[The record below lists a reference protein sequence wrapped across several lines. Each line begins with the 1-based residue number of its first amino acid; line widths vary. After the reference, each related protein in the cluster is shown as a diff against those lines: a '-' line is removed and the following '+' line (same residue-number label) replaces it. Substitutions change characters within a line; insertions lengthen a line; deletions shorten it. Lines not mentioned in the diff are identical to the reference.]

1 MNKQY
6 ESQQDNSASQANLK
20 DAQVV
25 SRRDLED
32 VAEKAL
38 AHAKQLGMDQ
48 AEVHI
53 SNSVGQSV
61 AVRKQAL
68 ESVEIHNDR
77 SLVISVYCNQQ
88 TGSASSADFSV
99 EGIQQT
105 VAAAVT
111 IAKQT
116 ARDDCLGLAD
126 AQLMASDP
134 ADLKLYHDWG
144 ISLQQMTQLAQE
156 CEQAAC
162 DVDTRITNTEGATIN
177 SHRGASIY
185 ANSHGFSGFQRG
197 TRHSIS
203 CSVIAEQDGD
213 MQRDYWYSS
222 NCNAERLQSAEQIG
236 ALAGERT
243 IRRLGATQISSC
255 QVPVL
260 FEAPIAGSLVS
271 HLIASIK
278 GGALYKKATFMLDQM
293 GQQVLPEWLSIT
305 ENPHVIGGA
314 ASAAYDNE
322 GVATPEQ
329 RAIVADGILQGYV
342 LGSYTARKLGMQTTA
357 NSGGVRN
364 VTVTDTQQS
373 FDDLVSGIDEGL
385 LVTELIGSGINMV
398 TGDYSRGA
406 SGFWIKNGII
416 QHPVQE
422 ITIAGNLRDIF
433 MSVAAVGTDVDDRG
447 NIQTG
452 SILID
457 NMTVAGS

>member
-1 MNKQY
+1 MNN
-6 ESQQDNSASQANLK
+6 QQGKHASSANLQ

-25 SRRDLED
+25 SRHDLED

-38 AHAKQLGMDQ
+38 THAKQLGMDQ
-48 AEVHI
+48 AEVNI

-77 SLVISVYCNQQ
+77 SLIISVYCNQQ

-99 EGIQQT
+99 AGIEQT

-111 IAKQT
+111 IARQT
-116 ARDDCLGLAD
+116 AQDDCLGLAD
-126 AQLMASDP
+126 AELMASEQ
-134 ADLKLYHDWG
+134 ADLELYHDWG
-144 ISLQQMTQLAQE
+144 VSLQEMTQLAQE
-156 CEQAAC
+156 CELAAC
-162 DVDTRITNTEGATIN
+162 DVDARITNTEGAAIN
-177 SHRGASIY
+177 SHRGASVY

-197 TRHSIS
+197 TRHSVS
-203 CSVIAEQDGD
+203 CSVIAELDGD

-222 NCNAERLQSAEQIG
+222 NCNAERLQSVAQIG
-236 ALAGERT
+236 AIAGERT
-243 IRRLGATQISSC
+243 IRRLGATQVASC

-271 HLIASIK
+271 HLIGSVK
-278 GGALYKKATFMLDQM
+278 GGALYKKATFMLDKM
-293 GQQVLPEWLSIT
+293 GEQIMPDWLSIT
-305 ENPHVIGGA
+305 ENPHVLGGA

-329 RAIVADGILQGYV
+329 RAIVTDGVLQGYV

-373 FDDLVSGIDEGL
+373 FADLLAGIDEGL

-406 SGFWIKNGII
+406 SGFWVKNGVI

-433 MSVAAVGTDVDDRG
+433 MQVAAVGTDVDYRG